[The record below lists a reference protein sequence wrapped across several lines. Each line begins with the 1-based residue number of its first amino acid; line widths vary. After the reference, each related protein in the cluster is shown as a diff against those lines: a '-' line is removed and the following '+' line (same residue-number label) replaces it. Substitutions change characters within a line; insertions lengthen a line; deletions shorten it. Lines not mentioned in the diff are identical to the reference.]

1 MENVVINWLNLSI
14 ILGWFFLGYSA
25 LILIGYH
32 YQLKILK
39 RRTEQYQFASE
50 KEIVFYERAANI
62 FGVSTALTT
71 FGLIGKALGSSIE
84 MYQYIFVLFI
94 GAIIGLGV
102 GYAIKIYLDYY
113 YPFILEKRLHHIR
126 FRPMKS
132 DSGNDMKLLNET
144 EEDIHLTAEM
154 IDEENEFS
162 SDYDVWLD
170 EKTGEKVFEKYDTHF
185 HTLICE
191 ECNFRT
197 LIEKNEETVK
207 EPGIVEEG
215 LLKKHYEC
223 SYCGHKQ
230 TINAKL
236 PSLEKTIEI
245 RQNLEKTNSH

>member
-1 MENVVINWLNLSI
+1 MENAILNWLNLSI

-32 YQLKILK
+32 YQLKTLK

-50 KEIVFYERAANI
+50 KEIKFYERAANM
-62 FGVSTALTT
+62 FGASVALASI
-71 FGLIGKALGSSIE
+71 GLIGKALGTNIE
-84 MYQYIFVLFI
+84 LYQYIFVLFI
-94 GAIIGLGV
+94 GGIIGV
-102 GYAIKIYLDYY
+102 ATGYALKVYLDYY

-132 DSGNDMKLLNET
+132 ATGNEMKLLNES

-162 SDYDVWLD
+162 ADFDVWID
-170 EKTGEKVFEKYDTHF
+170 EETGEKVIEKYDTHF

-197 LIEKNEETVK
+197 LVEKNEELVK
-207 EPGIVEEG
+207 EPDIFDEG

-236 PSLEKTIEI
+236 P
-245 RQNLEKTNSH
+245 NLEKTVEIRADLEEAKRV